1 MTKQDVNTE
10 LINIDNFV
18 QGSPLPYVVLD
29 DSHTNAAYPE
39 RKLEIRGGGF
49 GSDAAAHPTN
59 ANQFYVLADRGP
71 NADFEG
77 IAGKG
82 KQFLVPDYTPRIGL
96 FELQADGSITKIK
109 EILHELPTT

>member
-1 MTKQDVNTE
+1 MTKQNVNTE
-10 LINIDNFV
+10 LINIDEFL

-59 ANQFYVLADRGP
+59 ANQFYVLAD
-71 NADFEG
+71 
-77 IAGKG
+77 
-82 KQFLVPDYTPRIGL
+82 
-96 FELQADGSITKIK
+96 
-109 EILHELPTT
+109 